1 MLTLLS
7 NRSKQQLN
15 LPVEEQ
21 LSLLVEEQ
29 LSLPVEEQLSLPV
42 EEQLSLPV
50 EEQLNLAVLM
60 LVIVTVVIK
69 NVNSHEQSTKNRA
82 VT

>member
-7 NRSKQQLN
+7 NRSKQQL
-15 LPVEEQ
+15 
-21 LSLLVEEQ
+21 
-29 LSLPVEEQLSLPV
+29 SLPVEEQLNLPV

-69 NVNSHEQSTKNRA
+69 NVNSHEQSAKNRA